1 MGDYSFDQAERQILT
16 SEGFLAGLEKIA
28 ATKPG
33 LKDTLDGYRSGW
45 LGSWMDDNFAE
56 AEKEVAKI
64 DAALKRLK
72 AASRGIEQSKKISA
86 TDPRIGQ
93 FRNDLNALDGWTVSL
108 LETVFRIAGF
118 IDPKRTQAKVGEL
131 SAAMMKLLNE
141 RQTELDPFKKNPSHF
156 SSYMK

>member
-1 MGDYSFDQAERQILT
+1 
-16 SEGFLAGLEKIA
+16 
-28 ATKPG
+28 
-33 LKDTLDGYRSGW
+33 
-45 LGSWMDDNFAE
+45 
-56 AEKEVAKI
+56 
-64 DAALKRLK
+64 LKRLK

-131 SAAMMKLLNE
+131 SAAMTKLLNE

-156 SSYMK
+156 NSYMK